1 MARILPFRPDTQA
14 STRKSQ
20 SLDSQI
26 LNVVPINRN
35 VVANRGSKAVALR
48 FPEAWLPFV
57 RWPIATSTN
66 R

>member
-14 STRKSQ
+14 STLKSQ
-20 SLDSQI
+20 CLDSKI
-26 LNVVPINRN
+26 LNVVPIKRDAVTN
-35 VVANRGSKAVALR
+35 GCSKAVALS